1 MQEKGT
7 ILALCL
13 TQYPAS
19 IFFKYS
25 AKKVFCFLG
34 NIFNK
39 VKRGIVQKPGAGRAY
54 NGPGWWLLLAQ
65 AFGHN

>member
-19 IFFKYS
+19 IFLKYS

-34 NIFNK
+34 NN
-39 VKRGIVQKPGAGRAY
+39 VKRGIVQKPDAGRAY
-54 NGPGWWLLLAQ
+54 N
-65 AFGHN
+65 